1 MKEACDG
8 FACIEEVDED
18 TFARFV
24 EYCYT
29 GDYPAAEHVVVLDAS
44 SIQHEVG
51 EVEHEVGGVVNAFYE
66 PDEEELRRSF
76 GLGPARGKRGKRNS
90 IMASGSM
97 RRQEMWHAFTDV
109 SWNTPAQ
116 EPKPPQ
122 YSARANR
129 EACEDYTDVF
139 LSHARLYVFAD
150 TYDIERLRVLSMQ
163 KLHESLVN
171 FTLFAE
177 RTTDIAL
184 LLQYAY
190 EHTPERTGTMD
201 DLRELLMRYVCCY
214 LEEIRCNDV
223 FTEILKAENNLSVD
237 LLELLVPN
245 LDSRT
250 GRGGLVYG

>member
-1 MKEACDG
+1 MKEARDG
-8 FACIEEVDED
+8 FACIEEVDVD

-44 SIQHEVG
+44 SIQHEDGKVEHEVG
-51 EVEHEVGGVVNAFYE
+51 EVEHEVCEVVQNFWDLDIESSRWKA
-66 PDEEELRRSF
+66 
-76 GLGPARGKRGKRNS
+76 KRGKGVKKNL
-90 IMASGSM
+90 IMAPRSM
-97 RRQEMWHAFTDV
+97 RRQEMLKAFKEL

-122 YSARANR
+122 YGARVNR

-150 TYDIERLRVLSMQ
+150 TYDIERLRVLSLQ
-163 KLHESLVN
+163 KLHQSLVN

-190 EHTPERTGTMD
+190 QHTPERTDTMD
-201 DLRELLMRYVCCY
+201 DLRELLIRYVCCH
-214 LEEIRCNDV
+214 LEQIKSNSV
-223 FTEILKAENNLSVD
+223 FQETLKAENSSSVD
-237 LLELLVPN
+237 LIEILLPS
-245 LDSRT
+245 LPD
-250 GRGGLVYG
+250 

>member
-90 IMASGSM
+90 ITAPRST
-97 RRQEMWHAFTDV
+97 RRQEMLKAFKEL

-122 YSARANR
+122 YGARVNR
-129 EACEDYTDVF
+129 EACEDCTDVF

-150 TYDIERLRVLSMQ
+150 TYDIERLRVLSLQ
-163 KLHESLVN
+163 KLHQSLVN

-190 EHTPERTGTMD
+190 QHTPERTDTMD
-201 DLRELLMRYVCCY
+201 DLRELLMRYVCCH
-214 LEEIRCNDV
+214 LEQIKSNSV
-223 FTEILKAENNLSVD
+223 FQETLKAENSSSVD
-237 LLELLVPN
+237 LIESLLPS
-245 LDSRT
+245 LD
-250 GRGGLVYG
+250 